1 MYFLFINKTLWLNNL
16 KTSTA
21 MNAKTSVF
29 VVCVEAI
36 VYLLVYNFHDCTF
49 NHDGFL
55 SYFMK
60 NTISFLKGTLSGLR
74 QCLVTENLSKRMKN
88 AFYFILTSPI
98 TIRMLLLWFRYEKKK
113 SKQMFP
119 RTCCYCD
126 NIVQEYLW
134 NISSN
139 HTSQRSYVNNQL
151 ICYVINTLLEDFY
164 TTRIQGINTWKFPL
178 RKPVTFLFY

>member
-1 MYFLFINKTLWLNNL
+1 
-16 KTSTA
+16 

-36 VYLLVYNFHDCTF
+36 VYLLVYNFHDCTI
-49 NHDGFL
+49 NHDGFV

-98 TIRMLLLWFRYEKKK
+98 TIRMLLL
-113 SKQMFP
+113 
-119 RTCCYCD
+119 
-126 NIVQEYLW
+126 
-134 NISSN
+134 
-139 HTSQRSYVNNQL
+139 
-151 ICYVINTLLEDFY
+151 
-164 TTRIQGINTWKFPL
+164 
-178 RKPVTFLFY
+178 